1 MDVSCFLQPATTSRW
16 CHWTN
21 IAIRFGRDRVLFA
34 IPKLDDLQPTADAP
48 LYDVMPDG
56 EHFVFLLDQSSARPQ
71 FNIILNWF
79 EELKPSRPSK

>member
-1 MDVSCFLQPATTSRW
+1 
-16 CHWTN
+16 
-21 IAIRFGRDRVLFA
+21 
-34 IPKLDDLQPTADAP
+34 
-48 LYDVMPDG
+48 MPDG

>member
-1 MDVSCFLQPATTSRW
+1 LFFAAGDHLSVVSLDEHRNP
-16 CHWTN
+16 
-21 IAIRFGRDRVLFA
+21 IGRDRVLFA